1 MKFKHLKSKH
11 TVDVADNPIHIAAI
25 RRAGYQPVIEDET
38 AKPAP
43 KPKTA
48 VPDPVPAEPDDLT
61 AISGIGKA
69 RAKELNLKGIDT
81 YAQLAAADTDHLH
94 DTMEVSRERIEA
106 WQKKAESLSNA

>member
-1 MKFKHLKSKH
+1 MKFRHPKSKH

-25 RRAGYQPVIEDET
+25 RRAGYQPVIEDKATKPEPET
-38 AKPAP
+38 AVSEPAP
-43 KPKTA
+43 T
-48 VPDPVPAEPDDLT
+48 EPDDLT

-69 RAKELNLKGIDT
+69 RAKELSLKGIDT

-106 WQKKAESLSNA
+106 WQKKAEQLSNA